1 MIERHIT
8 FNVHPDRTT
17 AFEAFFVDQYR
28 PAMSAAPGFVK
39 VDLLRELD
47 QATRYQMVLRWDS
60 AEAAAGWRTSEVHHA
75 LQPALAALYSDNEIS
90 AYEVLA

>member
-1 MIERHIT
+1 
-8 FNVHPDRTT
+8 VHPDRTA
-17 AFEAFFVDQYR
+17 AFEAFFAEQYR
-28 PAMSAAPGFVK
+28 PAMSAASGFVK

-60 AEAAAGWRTSEVHHA
+60 AEAAAGWRTSDVHQA
-75 LQPALAALYSDNEIS
+75 LQPELTALYSDNEIS